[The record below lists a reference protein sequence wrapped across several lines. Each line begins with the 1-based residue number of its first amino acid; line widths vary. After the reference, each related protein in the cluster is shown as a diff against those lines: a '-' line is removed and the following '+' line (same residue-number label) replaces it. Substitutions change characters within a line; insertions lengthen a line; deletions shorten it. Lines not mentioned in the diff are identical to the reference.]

1 MLETTDRIC
10 FLDGAAG
17 TMLQM
22 RGLLGAKV
30 PESVNLT
37 HPEVVQEIHR
47 DYIRAGSD
55 LIYAMTFSVNRYK
68 LGDSGYTV
76 DGLVS
81 AAVANAKAARAAE
94 NADVKIGLDCGPIGK
109 MLEPNGDLKIEDAY
123 EMFREVV
130 AAGERAGVD
139 FIIFETMTDL
149 LELKTAILAAK
160 ENSSLPVFAT
170 MSFEANGRTF
180 AGVPVAAAALT
191 LDALGVA
198 ALGINCSLGPDQ
210 IYPLMEEMSRWTE
223 KPLIVKSNAG
233 LPNLITNEYD
243 LGAEDFARQSARF
256 ADLGVRYIGG
266 CCGTTPDYIRALA
279 AELKDRRVTPRKVD
293 VPAAI
298 CSGERVVAL
307 DRVRV
312 VGERVNPTGKKRF
325 KEALFNNDMSYILS
339 QALEQ
344 TGAGADIL
352 DVNVGVPGIDEPK
365 VLVNVVREIQSV
377 SDVPLQIDSSD
388 PKALEAALRVYNGKP
403 LINSVNGEEVNLTA
417 ILPLVRKYGA
427 AVIGLTL
434 DEAGLPKSA
443 EERVAVARKII
454 GRAEAIGIRRRDIV
468 IDCLTLTVSA
478 QQDQALETLEAVRR
492 VKAEFGVKTLLGVS
506 NISFGLPDREK
517 INVSFLTMAMYAGL
531 DLPIINPNNPAM
543 MGAVR
548 AFNVLS
554 GKDEHSAEY
563 IAHHGGAEAAPK
575 PVPAVGTAMTLEEAI
590 EAGLR
595 AAAESATEI
604 ALKEKTPDEI
614 INGILIPTLDKVGL
628 RFEKNEIFLPQLIQ
642 SAGAAQMSF
651 EVLKRRLTK
660 ENDGGAPLSRGKV
673 ILATVKGDIHDIG
686 KNIVKVLL
694 ENSGYQVLDLGKDV
708 EPNLIVETIRKE
720 SVPLVGLSALMT
732 TTVKNMAETIDV
744 IRARSDCKIMVGGA
758 VLTEDYAKRIGADFY
773 GKDAKAA
780 MDIAKEVIG

>member
-1 MLETTDRIC
+1 MLENADRIR

-17 TMLQM
+17 TMLQKK
-22 RGLLGAKV
+22 GLLSAKV

-37 HPEVVQEIHR
+37 RPEVVQEIHR
-47 DYIRAGSD
+47 EYIRAGSD

-76 DGLVS
+76 GELVA
-81 AAVANAKAARAAE
+81 AAVANAKAARDAE
-94 NADVKIGLDCGPIGK
+94 NAGVKIGLDCGPIGK

-123 EMFREVV
+123 EMYREVV
-130 AAGERAGVD
+130 TAGERAGVD
-139 FIIFETMTDL
+139 FVIFETMTDL

-160 ENSSLPVFAT
+160 ENTALPIFAT

-243 LGAEDFARQSARF
+243 LSAEDFARQSARF

-266 CCGTTPDYIRALA
+266 CCGTTPDYIRALV
-279 AELKDRRVTPRKVD
+279 AELKDREIPARTAD
-293 VPAAI
+293 VPAAV
-298 CSGERVVAL
+298 CSGERVVAI

-344 TGAGADIL
+344 TAAGADIL
-352 DVNVGVPGIDEPK
+352 DVNVGVPGIDEPQ
-365 VLVNVVREIQSV
+365 VLVNVVKEIQGV

-403 LINSVNGEEVNLTA
+403 LINSVNGEEVNLNA
-417 ILPLVRKYGA
+417 ILPLVKKYGA

-434 DEAGLPKSA
+434 DEAGLPA
-443 EERVAVARKII
+443 TADQRVAVAAKII
-454 GRAEAIGIRRRDIV
+454 ERAEAVGIRRRDIV

-492 VKAEFGVKTLLGVS
+492 VKAEFGVKTVLGVS

-531 DLPIINPNNPAM
+531 DLPIINPNNQTM
-543 MGAVR
+543 IGAVR
-548 AFNVLS
+548 AYNVLS
-554 GKDEHSAEY
+554 GSDEHSAEY
-563 IAHHGGAEAAPK
+563 ISHHSGAVSAPK
-575 PVPAVGTAMTLEEAI
+575 TAPSVGTAMTLAEAI

-595 AAAESATEI
+595 TAAEAATEK
-604 ALKEKTPDEI
+604 ALEEKTPDEI
-614 INGILIPTLDKVGL
+614 INTILIPTLDKVGV

-642 SAGAAQMSF
+642 SAGAAQISF
-651 EVLKRRLTK
+651 EVLKRKLMN
-660 ENDGGAPLSRGKV
+660 ENGGGAISRGKV

-694 ENSGYQVLDLGKDV
+694 ENSGYQVIDLGKDV
-708 EPNLIVETIRKE
+708 EPNLIVETIQKE

-732 TTVKNMAETIDV
+732 TTVKSMAETIDV
-744 IRARSDCKIMVGGA
+744 IRAQSDCKIMVGGA
-758 VLTEDYAKRIGADFY
+758 VLTADYAKRIGADFY